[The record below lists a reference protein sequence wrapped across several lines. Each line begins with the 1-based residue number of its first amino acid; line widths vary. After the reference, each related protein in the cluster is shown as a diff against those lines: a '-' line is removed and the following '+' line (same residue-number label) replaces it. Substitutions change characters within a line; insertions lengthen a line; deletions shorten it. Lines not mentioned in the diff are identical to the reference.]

1 MLRGSGVTYEWR
13 PSDHAFE
20 AFLASCGDRF
30 EGDELRMFRFFRS
43 HPAAEEF
50 RAVEAALVAYAKGKK
65 AS

>member
-1 MLRGSGVTYEWR
+1 MTYVWR

-30 EGDELRMFRFFRS
+30 QGDELRMFRYFKS
-43 HPAAEEF
+43 HPGQSEY
-50 RAVEAALVAYAKGKK
+50 RAVEAALVAYAKGKR

>member
-1 MLRGSGVTYEWR
+1 MTYGWR

-30 EGDELRMFRFFRS
+30 EGDEHRMFRFFKS
-43 HPAAEEF
+43 HPGADEY

-65 AS
+65 